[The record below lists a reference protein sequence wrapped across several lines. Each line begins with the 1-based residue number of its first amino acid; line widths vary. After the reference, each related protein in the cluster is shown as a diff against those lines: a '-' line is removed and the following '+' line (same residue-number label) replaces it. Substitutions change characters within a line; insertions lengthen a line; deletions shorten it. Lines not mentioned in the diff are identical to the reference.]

1 MSLATSSPSKD
12 IKWNAADYA
21 ANSVVQQTWAREL
34 IAKLNLRG
42 DEHILDVGC
51 GDGKVSAELARAV
64 SRGSATGVDASP
76 QMIGFAKKNFAT
88 TEFPNLRFRVM
99 DARKIKFDRRFD
111 LIFSNAALHW
121 VDDHQGILRGAGSVL
136 KTGGRLMI
144 SCGGKGNAADV
155 FTALRPEMRRARWR
169 NFFRQMP
176 TPYFF
181 HAPEDYKN
189 WLPRFGFKI
198 QNLQLTPKDATYDG
212 ADGFATWLRTTWIPY
227 VQRVPENLRKE
238 FIAAVTQRYVAKHPP
253 DADGPIHVRMVRLEI
268 DAVKV

>member
-1 MSLATSSPSKD
+1 MSLVTSSLTKQ
-12 IKWNAADYA
+12 IEWNAADYA
-21 ANSVVQQTWAREL
+21 ANSAVQQAWAREL

-51 GDGKVSAELARAV
+51 GDGKVTAEIARTLP
-64 SRGSATGVDASP
+64 RGSVTGVDASP

-155 FTALRPEMRRARWR
+155 FTALRPEMRLKRWR
-169 NFFRQMP
+169 KFFRKMP
-176 TPYFF
+176 MPYFF
-181 HAPEDYKN
+181 YASGDYEK
-189 WLPRFGFKI
+189 WLPKFGFLI
-198 QNLQLTPKDATYDG
+198 QNVQLAPKDAAYAG
-212 ADGFATWLRTTWIPY
+212 ARDFATWLRTTWIPY
-227 VQRVPENLRKE
+227 VQRVPEHLREE
-238 FIAAVTQRYVAKHPP
+238 FIAAVTDRYLAKHPP
-253 DADGPIHVRMVRLEI
+253 DAEGKVHVRMVRLEI
-268 DAVKV
+268 DAVKI

>member
-1 MSLATSSPSKD
+1 MSLVTSSLTKQ
-12 IKWNAADYA
+12 IEWNAADYA
-21 ANSVVQQTWAREL
+21 ANSAMQQAWAREL

-76 QMIGFAKKNFAT
+76 QMIGFAKKYFAT

-155 FTALRPEMRRARWR
+155 FTALRPEMRLARWR
-169 NFFRQMP
+169 DFFRQMP

-181 HAPEDYKN
+181 HAPGDYEK
-189 WLPRFGFKI
+189 
-198 QNLQLTPKDATYDG
+198 
-212 ADGFATWLRTTWIPY
+212 
-227 VQRVPENLRKE
+227 
-238 FIAAVTQRYVAKHPP
+238 
-253 DADGPIHVRMVRLEI
+253 
-268 DAVKV
+268 